1 MECKIVKLLGTL
13 SAKPDG
19 SRREV
24 GIVSW
29 NGRSAKLDIRT
40 WLADGRAA
48 HKSTGALTLTRKEA
62 ELLRNILDALDLEDI
77 PE

>member
-1 MECKIVKLLGTL
+1 MKHETVKHLGTL
-13 SAKPDG
+13 SVASKG

-29 NGRSAKLDIRT
+29 NDRPAKLDIRT
-40 WLADGRAA
+40 WLSDGSAA
-48 HKSTGALTLTRKEA
+48 HNDVGKLTLTRKEA
-62 ELLRNILDALDLEDI
+62 ELLRNILNALDLEDI

>member
-1 MECKIVKLLGTL
+1 VTREIVKRFGTL
-13 SAKPDG
+13 SASKNG

-24 GIVSW
+24 ALVSW
-29 NGRSAKLDIRT
+29 NGRPAKLDIRT

-48 HKSTGALTLTRKEA
+48 RNGTGKLTLTRKEA
-62 ELLRNILDALDLEDI
+62 ELLRNILNALDFGDI